1 MADPKADNRKRSM
14 SFSSQNVT
22 VQRWFGGE
30 ILDHSPTSV
39 RMDFLKSGNAPLLMH
54 HDMRQQVGV
63 IEGADLK
70 NGQGVAQPR
79 FGRSV
84 AASDAMQN
92 VDDDIYRNTSV
103 GYRVHA
109 MRFESSDGDDDV
121 YRVIDWEPYEV
132 SLVGVPADP
141 TVGVG
146 RTAVLPD
153 KPPDAGEAKTE
164 PPEPRSERGSSFP
177 EADKASPT
185 GASPEPP
192 ASADKTGVITMT
204 EPTGLGGRRRAEDH
218 RRSRPRTSVAHGDSG
233 PVRRPTRSMSRA
245 ERQWIEDAVPNW
257 STRPEWTARSLRA
270 GVASQILDVSWSCR
284 TSASQPTTLALGL
297 STRDTQ
303 KFSLFKRHPGAAL
316 WRSAA
321 EAAGGSRVRARMLEC
336 RGQEAGRDLT
346 SSILIPGEVL
356 QRPLGEEAAQRA
368 MATQPGAKGGYMV
381 NVQNMGFID
390 ILRNRSVAMAM
401 GARVHRRDCR
411 ATSCF
416 RARPARSR

>member
-192 ASADKTGVITMT
+192 ASADKTGVITMADEKASAGAERKITAVEAET
-204 EPTGLGGRRRAEDH
+204 ERRTAIQHLAKANKIDAR
-218 RRSRPRTSVAHGDSG
+218 V
-233 PVRRPTRSMSRA
+233 
-245 ERQWIEDAVPNW
+245 ERQWIEDAVPL
-257 STRPEWTARSLRA
+257 TDEVGTDGKVLRK
-270 GVASQILDVSWSCR
+270 GVASQILDVAELR
-284 TSASQPTTLALGL
+284 GRQQPTAASALGL
-297 STRDTQ
+297 STRETER
-303 KFSLFKRHPGAAL
+303 FSLFRAIRAL
-316 WRSAA
+316 HYGGQQSEVPRRKPAYEIECSNADR
-321 EAAGGSRVRARMLEC
+321 EASWVAR
-336 RGQEAGRDLT
+336 LT
-346 SSILIPGEVL
+346 SSILVPGEVL
-356 QRPLGEEAAQRA
+356 QRPLGEEAQRV
-368 MATQPGAKGGYMV
+368 PW
-381 NVQNMGFID
+381 
-390 ILRNRSVAMAM
+390 
-401 GARVHRRDCR
+401 RR
-411 ATSCF
+411 
-416 RARPARSR
+416 RSR